1 MEGGIKAMLAI
12 EERGQKFWKIMIFFN
27 LATEI
32 LSFLYCS
39 FLKVKTAVYNTENVS
54 T

>member
-1 MEGGIKAMLAI
+1 MEGGIKVMLAI
-12 EERGQKFWKIMIFFN
+12 EERGQN
-27 LATEI
+27 LATKI

>member
-12 EERGQKFWKIMIFFN
+12 EERGQKIWKIMIFF
-27 LATEI
+27 TEI